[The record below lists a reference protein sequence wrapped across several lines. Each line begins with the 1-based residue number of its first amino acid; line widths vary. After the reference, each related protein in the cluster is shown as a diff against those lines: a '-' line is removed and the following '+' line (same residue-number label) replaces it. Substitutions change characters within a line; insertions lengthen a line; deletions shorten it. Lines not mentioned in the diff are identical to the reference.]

1 MTKIPTDVQM
11 MFRLHFFTSSSSH
24 HDKRSFMTAI
34 VRNMTAIA
42 IKKFFMLNAIVINVF
57 FTESPAVLGVK
68 KNSLTPP
75 IKVSSVSLE
84 AEVTVTDSS
93 LR

>member
-1 MTKIPTDVQM
+1 
-11 MFRLHFFTSSSSH
+11 
-24 HDKRSFMTAI
+24 MTAI

-42 IKKFFMLNAIVINVF
+42 MKKFFMLNAIVINVF

-75 IKVSSVSLE
+75 IKVSSVPLE
-84 AEVTVTDSS
+84 AEVTVTD
-93 LR
+93 

>member
-1 MTKIPTDVQM
+1 
-11 MFRLHFFTSSSSH
+11 
-24 HDKRSFMTAI
+24 MTAI

-84 AEVTVTDSS
+84 AEVTVPDAS